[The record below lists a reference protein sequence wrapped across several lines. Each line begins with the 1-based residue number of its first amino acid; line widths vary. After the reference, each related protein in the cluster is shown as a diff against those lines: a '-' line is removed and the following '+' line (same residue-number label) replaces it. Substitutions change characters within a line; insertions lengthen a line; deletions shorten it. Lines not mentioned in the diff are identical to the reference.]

1 MDNSILRSTKK
12 VLGISLDD
20 DSFDLDIIV
29 DINTALSVLQ
39 TEGSGLFWQIED
51 ETAEWGHLVSDSAQV
66 GLIRAIVFL
75 RVKILFDPPQ
85 TSYLL
90 AAYEEQ
96 IKELEWRLNV
106 MREDTNWVDPN
117 PPPIPEEVL

>member
-51 ETAEWGHLVSDSAQV
+51 ETAEWGHLVTDSVQV

-106 MREDTNWVDPN
+106 MREDTSWVDPN

>member
-51 ETAEWGHLVSDSAQV
+51 ETAEWGHLVSDSEQV

-96 IKELEWRLNV
+96 IKELEWRLSV
-106 MREDTNWVDPN
+106 SRENISWVDPN
-117 PPPIPEEVL
+117 PPPIPEEVP